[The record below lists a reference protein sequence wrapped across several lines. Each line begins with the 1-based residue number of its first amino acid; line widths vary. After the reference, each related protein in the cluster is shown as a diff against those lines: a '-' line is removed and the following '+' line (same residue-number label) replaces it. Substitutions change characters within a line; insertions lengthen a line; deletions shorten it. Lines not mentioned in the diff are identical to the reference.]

1 VKATATTTATESTP
15 TASSQ
20 PWPLTPIQRGFLA
33 ESLVSDDKG
42 VNVEQVVGEFAEP
55 LDEASFKRAWQ
66 HAVDSFDAFRLRLGW
81 PDGAEPQQR
90 VAGEAEVPFRVI
102 EAPDRTPEAALDE
115 FLARDR
121 ESGFNVYD
129 APLLRVSV
137 LKFAG
142 DKWAFVWTVH
152 HTIIDGG
159 AYATVLRFVFAAYD
173 CFRRDQAPQAWDR
186 PPYAAFLRWFGQHDS
201 KEGVQYFRGLLAGF
215 DESSEL
221 PYQASFRREPA
232 RKTRESSVLLSAE
245 QTQALQHAA
254 AEVGVTPN
262 TVLQL
267 AWGLLLARYSGK
279 DDVVFGATWS
289 GRPGTIEQAAE
300 VVGPFIN
307 TLPVRLDLTRG
318 PSVREALRGLR
329 EQHIALRPYQHT
341 PLQEI
346 KANSDLAAAA
356 QLFETFVVFEYE
368 RFFSILAREDARF
381 AQARLWSRSQTSYPL
396 GVTAYFESGCLRV
409 TLDYD
414 TGLYDEKAARELTLT
429 YARLLVNSCYGL
441 DISVH
446 RVHLLEPEVFRT
458 LTQLELARELVS
470 SEPSAL
476 DRVMQAAAERA
487 DAVAIQEIDGE
498 RSTYAELT
506 QRVVELAGRL
516 VVRGVR
522 PGDIVG
528 VLMPRSIDAV
538 ISMLAIHAAGAAFLP
553 LDPTNP
559 EQRLEYMVD
568 DSKARVVL
576 VSRHTPVEL
585 GVAKDLRLAIDAE
598 ERGSSAGGAIS
609 LPTDSTPAS
618 GLAYVIY
625 TSGSTGQPKGVC
637 IPHSALANHVAGTL
651 ELFAL
656 DYIDRVL
663 QFAALSF
670 DASIEEIFPT
680 LAAGATLVI
689 RNDEMVTS
697 ARNFFEAVTQAGI
710 TVLDLPTAFWHQLV
724 HAELPWP
731 EQVRLVVIGGER
743 ASAPT
748 YALFR
753 RQATSHIRF
762 LNTYGPT
769 ETTVTSTVYDDAAG
783 DHDAEDFPIGKPARG
798 LSHFALDRH
807 MRPVVPGTV
816 GQLYIGGA
824 GLAIGYLR
832 RDELTRERFTRHP
845 WRSGGRLY
853 ATGDL
858 VRQTERGNYVYVD
871 RIDNQ
876 VKIRGFR
883 IELGE
888 IEARLCTYPAV
899 KEAVVVVQ
907 KEAGQDARLL
917 GFAVADPDQTSAKE
931 LRDHL
936 AAALPAYMVP
946 AHLWVERE
954 LPKTPAGKVDRRALA
969 RRTVSVDQSD
979 LESVTDDTLERELI
993 KIWSELLKVPV
1004 TDTHTSFFE
1013 LGGNSLVAVQ
1023 MFTQVEKRL
1032 GKTCKVMEFFKNP
1045 TVAALRVLIDSH
1057 DGTDWKAPCLHLA
1070 EGKPGVLP
1078 IFLAPS
1084 VTGRAIDYVHLAEV
1098 LGEDFPVYALQIRG
1112 LREGEAPHPD
1122 LASAANFYADLM
1134 QQVQPKG
1141 PYVVF
1146 GFSAGGTIAMA
1157 IAEALHD
1164 RGEAMALVGALD
1176 TVPPV
1181 RAPSPFTSFTRLRRL
1196 ARTTTGRVQELLSG
1210 PDALKRLWIRT
1221 ASALMRGAAMWL
1233 PLPLS
1238 YHAKVEGLFVGAG
1251 VELSEAE
1258 KALMQSHL
1266 NAIMSHTP
1274 KRYPIDVVLLRT
1286 HLDPFEGPHEPDLG
1300 WSRAV
1305 TGNIVIDTLPC
1316 MHHELLTRDGAPRLA
1331 ALVRPYLEKLPRR
1344 AG

>member
-1 VKATATTTATESTP
+1 MKATATTTATESLP

-20 PWPLTPIQRGFLA
+20 PWPLIPIQRGFLA
-33 ESLVSDDKG
+33 ESLVSDDRG
-42 VNVEQVVGEFAEP
+42 VNVEQVVGELEEP

-66 HAVDSFDAFRLRLGW
+66 HAVDSFDAFRLCLEW
-81 PDGAEPQQR
+81 PDGSDPQQR
-90 VAGEAEVPFRVI
+90 VMSDVEVPFRVI
-102 EAPDRTPEAALDE
+102 DASGQDPQTALAD

-121 ESGFNVYD
+121 ESGFDLYAV
-129 APLLRVSV
+129 PLLRVSV

-159 AYATVLRFVFAAYD
+159 AYATVIRFVFDAYD
-173 CFRRDQAPQAWDR
+173 RFRADQLPEASNR
-186 PPYAAFLRWFGQHDS
+186 PPYSAFLRWFGQHDS
-201 KEGVQYFRGLLAGF
+201 SAGVQYFKGLLAGF
-215 DESSEL
+215 DETTEL

-232 RKTRESSVLLSAE
+232 RKTRESSVLLTAE
-245 QTQALQHAA
+245 QTQAVQHAA
-254 AEVGVTPN
+254 QEVGVTPN

-267 AWGLLLARYSGK
+267 AWGLLLTRYSSR

-289 GRPGTIEQAAE
+289 GRPGTIEQAAD

-307 TLPVRLDLTRG
+307 TLPVRLDLSRG
-318 PSVREALRGLR
+318 PSVREALLELR
-329 EQHIALRPYQHT
+329 KQHVALRPYQHT
-341 PLQEI
+341 ALQDI

-356 QLFETFVVFEYE
+356 QLFDTFVVFEYE
-368 RFFSILAREDARF
+368 RFFSILARENARWTR
-381 AQARLWSRSQTSYPL
+381 AKLWSRSQTSYPL
-396 GVTAYFESGCLRV
+396 GVTAYFEGGCLRV
-409 TLDYD
+409 ILDYD
-414 TGLYDEKAARELTLT
+414 VGLYDERTAHELTLAYT
-429 YARLLVNSCYGL
+429 RLLVNACLAL
-441 DISVH
+441 DTSVH
-446 RVHLLEPEVFRT
+446 RVHLLDPEVFRR
-458 LTQLELARELVS
+458 LTQVELARELVS
-470 SEPSAL
+470 DEPSAL
-476 DRVMQAAAERA
+476 TRITETAASRA
-487 DAVAIQEIDGE
+487 DAIAIQEIGGG
-498 RSTYAELT
+498 RVTYAELM
-506 QRVVELAGRL
+506 QRALGLAGRL
-516 VVRGVR
+516 VARGVE

-538 ISMLAIHAAGAAFLP
+538 VSMLAIHAAGAGFLP

-559 EQRLEYMVD
+559 EQRLQYMVE
-568 DSKARVVL
+568 DSQARVVL
-576 VSRHTPVEL
+576 VSRRTPTEL
-585 GVAKDLRLAIDAE
+585 EVGRDVRMAIDAD
-598 ERGSSAGGAIS
+598 ERDPSAAGGA
-609 LPTDSTPAS
+609 LPADPTPAS

-637 IPHSALANHVAGTL
+637 IPHRALANHVAATL
-651 ELFAL
+651 ELFGLKVA
-656 DYIDRVL
+656 DRVL

-689 RNDEMVTS
+689 RSDEMVTS
-697 ARNFFEAVTQAGI
+697 ARNFFEAVTAGGI
-710 TVLDLPTAFWHQLV
+710 TILDLPTAFWHQLV
-724 HAELPWP
+724 HSELPWP
-731 EQVRLVVIGGER
+731 ERVRLLVIGGER

-783 DHDAEDFPIGKPARG
+783 DHDADDFPIGKPARG

-807 MRPVVPGTV
+807 LRPVVPGTV

-824 GLAIGYLR
+824 GLAMGYLR
-832 RDELTRERFTRHP
+832 RDELTNERFVRHP
-845 WRSGGRLY
+845 WRSGARLY

-888 IEARLCTYPAV
+888 IEARLCTHPEV

-907 KEAGQDARLL
+907 KESGQDARLL
-917 GFAVADPDQTSAKE
+917 GFAVADPDRTSPKE

-946 AHLWVERE
+946 AHLWVEKE

-969 RRTVSVDQSD
+969 RRTVEIDQSD
-979 LESVTDDTLERELI
+979 LESVTDDSLERELI

-1013 LGGNSLVAVQ
+1013 LGGNSLIAVQ

-1070 EGKPGVLP
+1070 DGKPGALP

-1098 LGEDFPVYALQIRG
+1098 LGKDYPVYALQIRG
-1112 LREGEAPHPD
+1112 LREGEAMHPD
-1122 LASAANFYADLM
+1122 LASAARFYADLM
-1134 QQVQPKG
+1134 QEVQPRG
-1141 PYVVF
+1141 PYVIF

-1157 IAEALHD
+1157 IAEELHD
-1164 RGEAMALVGALD
+1164 RGEKMALLGALD

-1181 RAPSPFTSFTRLRRL
+1181 RAPSPFTSFTRMRRL

-1221 ASALMRGAAMWL
+1221 TSALMRGAAMWL
-1233 PLPLS
+1233 PIPLA

-1258 KALMQSHL
+1258 KELMQSHL
-1266 NAIMSHTP
+1266 NAIMNHTP
-1274 KRYPIDVVLLRT
+1274 KRYPIDVVLFRT

-1305 TGNIVIDTLPC
+1305 TGNIAIDTLPC

-1331 ALVRPYLEKLPRR
+1331 ALVRPYLDRLPRF